1 VYLYDFY
8 RLYSIELEKNA
19 EKERN
24 YREILQREVDE
35 LKRTLALACENIQ
48 MARLPRVYSDNIGD
62 RTPKRITLR
71 TGVEIHTERSNHDG
85 LPASLAESESFC
97 TATTSKSMSGEIRM
111 KFETQGDI
119 LSIDLFS
126 KLRRAEVQNLGETIT
141 RDRKLF

>member
-1 VYLYDFY
+1 MYLYDFY

-24 YREILQREVDE
+24 YREILQREVED
-35 LKRTLALACENIQ
+35 LKLSLATACEIIETQ
-48 MARLPRVYSDNIGD
+48 PARLPRVDSGICVG
-62 RTPKRITLR
+62 RTPRRMRLH
-71 TGVEIHTERSNHDG
+71 TGVGNTGPEESTNHDG

-119 LSIDLFS
+119 LKNDFFFKTVKS
-126 KLRRAEVQNLGETIT
+126 
-141 RDRKLF
+141 